1 MKRANKIIG
10 VFLVLIAATGICGQ
24 DLVEAIVAVVNDDII
39 TLSQYKQEFT
49 SRVRMLRAQL
59 QGEELSQQ
67 QEILKE
73 NLMESLITDLLLLQ
87 EARKL
92 GLNVAEQVRMTIENI
107 KRENNLT
114 SDEQLQKALAQ
125 QGITYEDFV
134 KQMEQNMLKQNIIFS
149 EVGRKIAIDDSEIV
163 SYYKVHQED
172 FIEPIEYTLKMI
184 YIAQEGKSPEE
195 IESKKGQID
204 QKIEANEDFGQVAA
218 EFSEGPEKDTQ
229 GDLGSYKKGELQ
241 KDLEQPIEG
250 LEVGNVTPWLNVQ
263 GAWYRL
269 KLVEKKER
277 RLKEFQEVRK
287 EIEGRIFE
295 ERQQEE
301 LERYMVDIR
310 NKSYIKILIANPPID

>member
-1 MKRANKIIG
+1 
-10 VFLVLIAATGICGQ
+10 
-24 DLVEAIVAVVNDDII
+24 
-39 TLSQYKQEFT
+39 
-49 SRVRMLRAQL
+49 
-59 QGEELSQQ
+59 
-67 QEILKE
+67 
-73 NLMESLITDLLLLQ
+73 
-87 EARKL
+87 
-92 GLNVAEQVRMTIENI
+92 MTIENI

-114 SDEQLQKALAQ
+114 SDEQLQRALAQ

-184 YIAQEGKSPEE
+184 YIVQEGKSSEE
-195 IESKKGQID
+195 IESKKEQID
-204 QKIEANEDFGQVAA
+204 QKFGANEDFGQVAA
-218 EFSEGPEKDTQ
+218 EFSEGPEKDSQ

-241 KDLEQPIEG
+241 NDLEQAIEG
-250 LEVGNVTPWLNVQ
+250 LEVGNVTPWLNMQ

-269 KLVEKKER
+269 KLVEKKDR

-301 LERYMVDIR
+301 LEKYMIGIR
-310 NKSYIKILIANPPID
+310 DKSYIKILIANPPID

>member
-10 VFLVLIAATGICGQ
+10 VFLILIAASGLCGQ

-39 TLSQYKQEFT
+39 TLSEYKQEYD

-59 QGEELSQQ
+59 QGEQLSQQ

-73 NLMESLITDLLLLQ
+73 NLLESMITDLLLLQ
-87 EARKL
+87 EASKL
-92 GLNVAEQVRMTIENI
+92 GLNVSEQVRMTLENI
-107 KRENNLT
+107 KRENKLT

-125 QGITYEDFV
+125 QGIVYEDFV

-163 SYYKVHQED
+163 SYYKVHRED

-195 IESKKGQID
+195 IESMKVQID
-204 QKIEANEDFGQVAA
+204 QKLEANEDFGQVAT
-218 EFSEGPEKDTQ
+218 EFSEGPEKDSQ

-241 KDLEQPIEG
+241 KDLEQAIEG
-250 LEVGNVTPWLNVQ
+250 LEVGNITPWLNMQ
-263 GAWYRL
+263 GAWTRL
-269 KLVEKKER
+269 KLVEKKNR
-277 RLKEFQEVRK
+277 RLKDFQEVRK
-287 EIEGRIFE
+287 DIEGIIFE

-301 LERYMVDIR
+301 LEKYMSDIR
-310 NKSYIKILIANPPID
+310 NKSYIKILIDTPPID

>member
-10 VFLVLIAATGICGQ
+10 VFLVLIVATGICGQ
-24 DLVEAIVAVVNDDII
+24 DLVEAIVAVVNDDIV
-39 TLSQYKQEFT
+39 TLSQYKQEYT

-67 QEILKE
+67 QELLKE
-73 NLMESLITDLLLLQ
+73 NLLESLITDLLLLQ

-92 GLNVAEQVRMTIENI
+92 DLNVAEQVKMTIENI

-114 SDEQLQKALAQ
+114 SDEQLQRALAQ

-149 EVGRKIAIDDSEIV
+149 EVGRKIVIDDSEIV

-172 FIEPIEYTLKMI
+172 FIDPIEYTLKMI
-184 YIAQEGKSPEE
+184 YIAQEGKSSEE
-195 IESKKGQID
+195 IESKKEQID
-204 QKIEANEDFGQVAA
+204 QKLEANEDFGQVAT
-218 EFSEGPEKDTQ
+218 EFSEGPEKDSQ

-241 KDLEQPIEG
+241 GDLEQAIEG
-250 LEVGNVTPWLNVQ
+250 LEVDNLTPWLNMQ

-269 KLVEKKER
+269 KLVEKKDR
-277 RLKEFQEVRK
+277 RLREFQEVRK
-287 EIEGRIFE
+287 EIEGLIFE

-301 LERYMVDIR
+301 LERYMIDIR
-310 NKSYIKILIANPPID
+310 KRSYIKILIANPPID